1 MKKYLLLMVLVL
13 ALAAIGC
20 RSGRPVGTFAYDF
33 PSAEASKNISEKK
46 MHDAIVKACADTGWR
61 VSEPSPN
68 TIEATIVVRNK
79 HTVVVSI
86 PYTATHYSINYK
98 ASTNM
103 EYKAKSDGSAVI
115 HPNYNNWVSRLD
127 KAIRQNVASSGY

>member
-20 RSGRPVGTFAYDF
+20 RFGQPVGTYAYDF
-33 PSAEASKNISEKK
+33 PAAEARKNITEKQ

-61 VSEPSPN
+61 ATDVAPN
-68 TIEATIVVRNK
+68 TIEATIMVRNK

-103 EYKAKSDGSAVI
+103 EYKAKSDGSAYI

-127 KAIRQNVASSGY
+127 KAVRQNVASSEY

>member
-13 ALAAIGC
+13 ALAGIGC
-20 RSGRPVGTFAYDF
+20 RINQPVGTYAYNF
-33 PSAEASKNISEKK
+33 PAAEARKNITEKQ

-61 VSEPSPN
+61 ASDAAPN
-68 TIEATIVVRNK
+68 TVEATIMVRNK

-103 EYKAKSDGSAVI
+103 EYKAKSNGNGSI

-127 KAIRQNVASSGY
+127 KAIRQNVASSEY

>member
-1 MKKYLLLMVLVL
+1 MKKYFLLTVLVMT
-13 ALAAIGC
+13 LAAIGC
-20 RSGRPVGTFAYDF
+20 RFGQPVGTFAYDF

-61 VSEPSPN
+61 VSEPSSN
-68 TIEATIVVRNK
+68 TIEATIMVRNK

-115 HPNYNNWVSRLD
+115 HPNYNKWVGILD
-127 KAIRQNVASSGY
+127 KAIRQNVVSSEY

>member
-13 ALAAIGC
+13 ALAGIGC
-20 RSGRPVGTFAYDF
+20 RVGQSVGAFAYDF
-33 PSAEASKNISEKK
+33 PTAEAHKNFTEKQ
-46 MHDAIVKACADTGWR
+46 MHDAIVKGCADTGWR
-61 VSEPSPN
+61 ATDVAPN
-68 TIEATIVVRNK
+68 TIEATIMVRNK

-103 EYKAKSDGSAVI
+103 EYKAKSDGSSSI

-127 KAIRQNVASSGY
+127 KAIRQNVASSEY

>member
-20 RSGRPVGTFAYDF
+20 RSGRPVGNFAYDF
-33 PSAEASKNISEKK
+33 PTAGAHKNITENQ
-46 MHDAIVKACADTGWR
+46 MHDAIVKACADKGWN
-61 VSEPSPN
+61 VSEPAPK
-68 TIEATIVVRNK
+68 TVEASIMVRNK
-79 HTVVVSI
+79 HTVVVTI

-103 EYKAKSDGSAVI
+103 EYKAKSDGNASI
-115 HPNYNNWVSRLD
+115 HPNYNKWVGILD
-127 KAIRQNVASSGY
+127 KAIRQNVVSSEY

>member
-127 KAIRQNVASSGY
+127 KAIRQNAASSGY

>member
-1 MKKYLLLMVLVL
+1 MKKYLLLLVLVL
-13 ALAAIGC
+13 TLAAIGC
-20 RSGRPVGTFAYDF
+20 RAGRPVGSFTYDF
-33 PSAEASKNISEKK
+33 PTVRAHNNITENQ
-46 MHDAIVKACADTGWR
+46 MHDAIVKACADNNWR
-61 VSEPSPN
+61 VSEPAPN

-115 HPNYNNWVSRLD
+115 HPNYNKWVGILD
-127 KAIRQNVASSGY
+127 QNIRRNVASSEY

>member
-20 RSGRPVGTFAYDF
+20 RVGQPVGTYAYDF
-33 PSAEASKNISEKK
+33 PAAEARKNISEKQ

-61 VSEPSPN
+61 ASDAAPN
-68 TIEATIVVRNK
+68 TVEATIMVRNK

-86 PYTATHYSINYK
+86 PYTATHYSINYE

-103 EYKAKSDGSAVI
+103 EYKAKSDGSASI

-127 KAIRQNVASSGY
+127 KAIRQNVASSEY

>member
-20 RSGRPVGTFAYDF
+20 RVGQPVGTYAYDF
-33 PSAEASKNISEKK
+33 PAAEARKNISEKK
-46 MHDAIVKACADTGWR
+46 MHDSIVKGCADAGWR
-61 VSEPSPN
+61 VSESAPN
-68 TIEATIVVRNK
+68 TIEATIMVRNK

-103 EYKAKSDGSAVI
+103 EYKAKSDGSASI

-127 KAIRQNVASSGY
+127 KAIRQNVASSEY

>member
-13 ALAAIGC
+13 ALAGIGC
-20 RSGRPVGTFAYDF
+20 RIGQPVGAFAYDF
-33 PSAEASKNISEKK
+33 PTAEAHKNITEKQ

-61 VSEPSPN
+61 ATDVASN
-68 TIEATIVVRNK
+68 TIEATIMVRNK

-103 EYKAKSDGSAVI
+103 EYKAKSDGSASI
-115 HPNYNNWVSRLD
+115 HPNYNKWVGILD
-127 KAIRQNVASSGY
+127 KNIRRNVTSSEY

>member
-20 RSGRPVGTFAYDF
+20 RSGRSVGNFAYDF
-33 PSAEASKNISEKK
+33 PTAGAHKNITENQ
-46 MHDAIVKACADTGWR
+46 MHDAIVKACADHSWR

-86 PYTATHYSINYK
+86 PYTATHYNINYK
-98 ASTNM
+98 SSINM
-103 EYKAKSDGSAVI
+103 EYKTKSDGSSSI

-127 KAIRQNVASSGY
+127 KAIRQNVASSEY